1 MKLARPLRLTAA
13 ATLLGTLFMPTPS
26 PAAGPTVA
34 LRVSGLRSDDGQ
46 VLVVV
51 YRGEDGFPKQADK
64 AWKKLAIKVAGGRA
78 SVDLGDVPPGEY
90 GIVVVHDENGNS
102 KLDTSWIGIPQEGVG
117 ASNNAKGRMGP
128 PKYRD
133 ARFEVGPAGAT
144 QNITMT
150 YL

>member
-1 MKLARPLRLTAA
+1 MKLHLATAAILLGSLFTPASSTAA
-13 ATLLGTLFMPTPS
+13 APGL
-26 PAAGPTVA
+26 A
-34 LRVSGLRSDDGQ
+34 LRVSGLRSDAGQ

-64 AWKKLAIKVAGGRA
+64 AWKKAVVKVSGGRA
-78 SVDLGDVPPGEY
+78 SLDLADVPPGEY
-90 GIVVVHDENGNS
+90 AIAVVHDENSNNQ
-102 KLDTSWIGIPQEGVG
+102 LDTSWIGIPQEGIG
-117 ASNNAKGRMGP
+117 ASNDARGRMGP

-144 QNITMT
+144 QNIKMM